1 MKTVTKSITVALLV
15 ATMGCSAL
23 ADGPRGYYPQG
34 QHRSYQGR
42 GYNSGWIAPLLFLGL
57 AGAVIGAAASQQ
69 SAPPPVYVQP
79 YVQPQTAYVQS
90 APVYVTPAYSAPAIV
105 AQTPQPQPANAWYFC
120 KSVGQYYPYTP
131 HCPEGWQLV
140 SPTPQ

>member
-1 MKTVTKSITVALLV
+1 MKTITKSITIALLF
-15 ATMGCSAL
+15 ATMGGSVS
-23 ADGPRGYYPQG
+23 ADGPRGHYPQG
-34 QHRSYQGR
+34 QHSRYQSR
-42 GYNSGWIAPLLFLGL
+42 GHNSGWIAPLLFLGL

-79 YVQPQTAYVQS
+79 YVQPQITYTQP
-90 APVYVTPAYSAPAIV
+90 APVYVAPAYSAPAIV
-105 AQTPQPQPANAWYFC
+105 AQTPPPANAWYFC

-131 HCPEGWQLV
+131 HCPEGWQQV